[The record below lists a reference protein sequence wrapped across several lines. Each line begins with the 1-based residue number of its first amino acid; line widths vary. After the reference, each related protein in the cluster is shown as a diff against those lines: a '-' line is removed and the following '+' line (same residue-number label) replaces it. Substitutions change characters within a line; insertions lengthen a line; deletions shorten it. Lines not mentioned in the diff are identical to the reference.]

1 MSLYLSVDC
10 RMCGQLFQIPMTPE
24 QEAELDKPRA
34 ERMFMQDIFPE
45 LSAATRELLISGTCE
60 TCWDK
65 LFPADDDDLVDAEF
79 HLTSD

>member
-10 RMCGQLFQIPMTPE
+10 RMCGQFFQIAMTPE
-24 QEAELDKPRA
+24 QEAKLDKPRS
-34 ERMFMQDIFPE
+34 ERPLIQDIFPE

-65 LFPADDDDLVDAEF
+65 LFPADDE
-79 HLTSD
+79 